1 MTVYLDTSAAAKLLV
16 EEPESSALASYLD
29 GLDATEE
36 LISSILLE
44 TELRRFGIRL
54 EIPQAA
60 ISGLLDQVA
69 LVEVSRSVFREAGL
83 LPGPLLRS
91 LDALHIAT
99 ALRLD
104 VRMLVTY
111 DDRMIAAAT
120 EVGLTTV
127 SPAPR

>member
-44 TELRRFGIRL
+44 PELRRFGIRL
-54 EIPQAA
+54 EIPQAT

-69 LVEVSRSVFREAGL
+69 LVEVSSSVFRDAGL

>member
-44 TELRRFGIRL
+44 PELRRFGIRL
-54 EIPQAA
+54 EIPQAT